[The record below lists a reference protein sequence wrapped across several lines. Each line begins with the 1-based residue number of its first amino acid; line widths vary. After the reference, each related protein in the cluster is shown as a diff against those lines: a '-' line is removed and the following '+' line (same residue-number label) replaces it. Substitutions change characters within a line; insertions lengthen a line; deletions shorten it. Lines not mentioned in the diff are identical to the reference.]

1 MRRGRLGTSPRPTA
15 SVTSWRRKASSW
27 RTAPRAQAGVGCDA
41 PRPTPPRHAELV
53 SASMNTAFAGSRP
66 TAVMGPETSFR
77 TTIRRRMERHPA
89 VYILASGK
97 HGTLYIGVTS
107 NLMHRLHHHP
117 EGALQR
123 LNRSDGRP
131 GGK

>member
-1 MRRGRLGTSPRPTA
+1 MATD
-15 SVTSWRRKASSW
+15 
-27 RTAPRAQAGVGCDA
+27 GVGCDE

-77 TTIRRRMERHPA
+77 TTIRRRMERQPA
-89 VYILASGK
+89 VYILASGQ

-107 NLMHRLHHHP
+107 KLMPRLHQHRAGP
-117 EGALQR
+117 LD
-123 LNRSDGRP
+123 RSEEHTSELHSLMRTSSAVFC
-131 GGK
+131 